1 MRTVSKMSANTFTG
15 CLVSNGQKLEK
26 TSAPA
31 VMMYQAIIGSSQPIM
46 SMSGQRWRSTLEGF
60 YLEILF
66 KAKMT
71 QLTADT

>member
-1 MRTVSKMSANTFTG
+1 MSANTFTG

-26 TSAPA
+26 ASAPA
-31 VMMYQAIIGSSQPIM
+31 MMMYQAIIGSSQPIM
-46 SMSGQRWRSTLEGF
+46 SMSGQRRRSTWRSTLEGF